1 MEKHTDISTV
11 SNHLQLAKGECNLQP
26 VTCRRQPLWLFL
38 ICLLVG
44 CEQTYDYDGDYPD
57 PKLVMYAFVKPDS
70 VISVQVT
77 RTFFFGDS
85 VVNNPMEVEGE
96 VYVNGDLAGDLKWN
110 GEEGYSL
117 VYPRRGDH
125 VRIVARSAGF
135 PEVEGEVVL
144 PEQAPVIEVDTFS
157 SNDGRDDRM
166 NYRITIKDEGRGR
179 RYYRL
184 IVESYSY
191 TRIGDEII
199 DPSTSYAFFTD
210 KDPLLEGSSS
220 VWFDEDERNKYH
232 LFTNE
237 VFEGTSYVMKVSNR
251 RMYSYVYEEEK
262 EGQQVVQYNVRGCR
276 VKVVNIDKATYQY
289 LKSVEMSDR
298 GEGIMEPIQVYGNV
312 KNGVGVVG
320 YANEA
325 IVDFLM
331 PEKGNVLYTN

>member
-1 MEKHTDISTV
+1 M
-11 SNHLQLAKGECNLQP
+11 
-26 VTCRRQPLWLFL
+26 
-38 ICLLVG
+38 
-44 CEQTYDYDGDYPD
+44 
-57 PKLVMYAFVKPDS
+57 
-70 VISVQVT
+70 
-77 RTFFFGDS
+77 
-85 VVNNPMEVEGE
+85 
-96 VYVNGDLAGDLKWN
+96 
-110 GEEGYSL
+110 
-117 VYPRRGDH
+117 
-125 VRIVARSAGF
+125 
-135 PEVEGEVVL
+135 
-144 PEQAPVIEVDTFS
+144 IEVDTFS

-251 RMYSYVYEEEK
+251 RMFSYVYEEEK
-262 EGQQVVQYNVRGCR
+262 EGQQVVQYNVKGCR
-276 VKVVNIDKATYQY
+276 VKVVNIDKADLPIPGNRWRCQTG
-289 LKSVEMSDR
+289 

-320 YANEA
+320 YANEGV
-325 IVDFLM
+325 VDFVM